1 MTTLQMIQKSI
12 KVFKIIS
19 LVMMILSFAGAVCM
33 LTCVG
38 VYMAESNAPAQIEG
52 AAALIQD
59 VAGRTEYNDVIS
71 VLWCNAVL
79 CITDG
84 ILLSAVFS
92 YLSKE
97 LKDGS
102 PFTERGEK
110 QIRHLGVKVI
120 VLNAVASIICGVI
133 CSCYH
138 TAAPENIVNVVTI
151 VLGVTLI
158 ILSLVF
164 RYGAELEKSSGRET
178 V

>member
-1 MTTLQMIQKSI
+1 MTTLQMIQKTI

-19 LVMMILSFAGAVCM
+19 LVMMILSFVGAAFM

-38 VYMAESNAPAQIEG
+38 VYMAESNATVRIEG

-59 VAGRTEYNDVIS
+59 IAGRTEYNDVIA

-97 LKDGS
+97 LKDGT
-102 PFTERGEK
+102 PFTKRGEK

-120 VLNAVASIICGVI
+120 VLNTVASIICGVI
-133 CSCYH
+133 CSCYNV
-138 TAAPENIVNVVTI
+138 ARPENIINVVTI
-151 VLGVTLI
+151 VLGITLI

-164 RYGAELEKSSGRET
+164 RYGAELEKSCGKET